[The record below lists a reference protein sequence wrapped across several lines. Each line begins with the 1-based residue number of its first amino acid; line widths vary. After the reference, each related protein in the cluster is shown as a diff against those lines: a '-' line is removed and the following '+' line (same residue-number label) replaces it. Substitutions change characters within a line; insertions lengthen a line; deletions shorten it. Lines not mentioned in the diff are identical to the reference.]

1 MAAYLTT
8 DWTSA
13 FLKKRILFS
22 TAFLIRIVLVFYGV
36 YQDKTMLVKYTDI
49 DYHVFTDASRFIT
62 QGSSPY
68 KRATYRY
75 TPLLAWILIPNIYL
89 TALFG
94 KLLFVIC
101 DVISAY
107 LMYRILHFRGMGN
120 DKACWYCALWL
131 LNPLPI
137 AVSSRGNAESVLVV
151 LVVATLYYMEN
162 RSLVKAA
169 VCYGLSVHMKIYPVT
184 YALPIALSLQTLK
197 DPETEA
203 LGNKASSLLSKR
215 IQKFFS
221 RLLNRDL
228 LVFAVIAG
236 GTFFALSL
244 IFYSMYGW
252 EFLEHTYLY
261 HLTRRDIRHNFSAYF
276 YMLYLTVESEWSLAL
291 GLAAFLPQLLL
302 LLLTSFA
309 YYKDLAFCCFL
320 HTAIFV
326 SFNKVCTSQYFLWYL
341 CLLPLVLPS
350 LTLSLKQGLG
360 LLFLWF
366 AGQALWLAPA
376 YYLEFE
382 GQNTFP
388 LIWLAGLFF
397 LFINSL
403 VLVQII
409 SHYKQRTDPQKTKS
423 G

>member
-244 IFYSMYGW
+244 IFYSIQTKDELVLG
-252 EFLEHTYLY
+252 LEVGNDERPPVTETEVKDPLEAYTMEDVKFVLG
-261 HLTRRDIRHNFSAYF
+261 LVTRDIIGN
-276 YMLYLTVESEWSLAL
+276 LQIEISEKCKA
-291 GLAAFLPQLLL
+291 QEE
-302 LLLTSFA
+302 T
-309 YYKDLAFCCFL
+309 YIVRMDR
-320 HTAIFV
+320 
-326 SFNKVCTSQYFLWYL
+326 
-341 CLLPLVLPS
+341 
-350 LTLSLKQGLG
+350 LK
-360 LLFLWF
+360 
-366 AGQALWLAPA
+366 
-376 YYLEFE
+376 
-382 GQNTFP
+382 
-388 LIWLAGLFF
+388 
-397 LFINSL
+397 NS
-403 VLVQII
+403 
-409 SHYKQRTDPQKTKS
+409 
-423 G
+423 